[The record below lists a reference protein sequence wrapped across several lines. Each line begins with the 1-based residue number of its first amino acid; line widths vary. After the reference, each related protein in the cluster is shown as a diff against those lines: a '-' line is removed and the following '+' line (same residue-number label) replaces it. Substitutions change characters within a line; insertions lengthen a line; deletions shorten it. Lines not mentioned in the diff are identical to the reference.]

1 MHAPRPALT
10 RKRLSAIVD
19 RIRHG
24 PRRAK
29 LVALT
34 VFVAALVSLASLTGS
49 WSLADLRAYDYLS
62 IIGRPPLPE
71 KGPIIVAIDEPS
83 MAEIGSQWPWPRA
96 LHARLIRSL
105 RKAGARAIALDV
117 IFAEPAVDPEN
128 DRALAEALGPDVVLA
143 GDQTLIQT
151 PQAEQ
156 FVRTEPL
163 ALFTEKGAK
172 VGIASVNLSGDGTLR
187 QIPAYPDGFAV
198 TLATIAGADPQT
210 PQRRTL
216 IQTFGAARTYPTVSY
231 YQALDPENFLPEGTF
246 RDRVVI
252 VGLSLQNAP
261 SIADGGADAFA
272 TSDTVFSRG
281 LVAGAEIQATIY
293 DNLIH
298 GLAIERAG
306 APIAVSAV
314 LLAALAAALA
324 VFKSTSWRTLG
335 YGAGALALIFLVSYG
350 LMRFGHL
357 FISPLGPGL
366 AFLSVAVGQAG
377 IDYAEERRRRRE
389 ITRAF
394 SQYLSP
400 ALVERLA
407 QDPSQLK
414 LGGERRTLTILF
426 CDVRGFT
433 TISENMKDDPE
444 GLTTLINRLLTPLSE
459 AVLNRSGTIDK
470 YIGDCLMAFWN
481 APLDDPDHA
490 VHAVQAARDMLAALE
505 QLNVELEAEA
515 KAAGRQPKVLRIG
528 IGINTGECVVG
539 NMGSA
544 RRFDYSALGDAVNLA
559 SRLEGASKD
568 YGIPLLLGERTAGL
582 ATAKFPIVEIDRITV
597 KGRSTVSPVF
607 TLTEGASEAAL
618 AQHRGYLDAK
628 YRDATG
634 IDEALLHALKSALP
648 SLEHYYEREGERLTA
663 RKRHSA
669 TNDPI

>member
-1 MHAPRPALT
+1 MHARQSVST
-10 RKRLSAIVD
+10 TID
-19 RIRHG
+19 RIRQL

-29 LVALT
+29 LAALT
-34 VFVAALVSLASLTGS
+34 VFVSALVSLVSLTGS

-62 IIGRPPLPE
+62 MLGRPELPE
-71 KGPIIVAIDEPS
+71 DGPIIVAIDEPS

-96 LHARLIRSL
+96 LHAQLIEAL
-105 RKAGARAIALDV
+105 RRAGAKAIALDV
-117 IFAEPAVDPEN
+117 IFAEPAAAPEN
-128 DRALAEALGPDVVLA
+128 DAALAAALGPDVVLA

-163 ALFTEKGAK
+163 ALFTQKGAQ

-187 QIPAYPDGFAV
+187 QIPPYPDGFAV
-198 TLATIAGADPQT
+198 TLATVAGADPEP
-210 PQRRTL
+210 PQVQTL
-216 IQTFGAARTYPTVSY
+216 IQTFGPARTYPTVSY
-231 YQALDPENFLPEGTF
+231 YQALDPINFLPEGIF

-252 VGLSLQNAP
+252 VGLSLQNPP
-261 SIADGGADAFA
+261 SIADGGVDAFA

-293 DNLIH
+293 DNLVH
-298 GLAIERAG
+298 GLAIKIAG
-306 APIAVSAV
+306 APASMPAI
-314 LLAALAAALA
+314 LLAALAAAL
-324 VFKSTSWRTLG
+324 VVLKSTSWRTFG
-335 YGAGALALIFLVSYG
+335 YGAFALALILLASYG
-350 LMRFGHL
+350 LMRSGHV
-357 FISPLGPGL
+357 FVSPLGPSL
-366 AFLSVAVGQAG
+366 AFLGVTVGQAG

-414 LGGERRTLTILF
+414 LGGERRTLSILF

-433 TISENMKDDPE
+433 TIAEDMKDDPE
-444 GLTTLINRLLTPLSE
+444 GLTTLVNRLLTPLSE
-459 AVLNRSGTIDK
+459 AVLNQAGTIDK

-490 VHAVQAARDMLAALE
+490 LHAVAAARDMLAALARV
-505 QLNVELEAEA
+505 NAELEAEA
-515 KAAGRQPKVLRIG
+515 KAAGRQPKMLRIG

-568 YGIPLLLGERTAGL
+568 YGIPLLLGERTAAL
-582 ATAKFPIVEIDRITV
+582 AAASFPVVEIDRITV
-597 KGRSTVSPVF
+597 KGRNTVSPVF
-607 TLTEGASEAAL
+607 TLAEGASEAAL
-618 AQHRGYLDAK
+618 GRHLAYIEAK
-628 YRDATG
+628 YRDPGG
-634 IDEALLHALKSALP
+634 IDAAEFDALKSALP
-648 SLEHYYEREGERLTA
+648 SLQHYYERERGRLA
-663 RKRHSA
+663 ALKHVRLQG
-669 TNDPI
+669 